1 MSPEDPQRELAVCPQ
16 DREAEEVAQV
26 VLLELLPS
34 LAALLSGL
42 PLLKDDLRFDHER
55 CHFGRNDN
63 AFDIGARD
71 NADMVLLF
79 ELHFLAML
87 SIMCIALPVW
97 IMPRHSGVGI
107 AIVNQTKSPI

>member
-1 MSPEDPQRELAVCPQ
+1 M
-16 DREAEEVAQV
+16 

-34 LAALLSGL
+34 LAALLSRL

-79 ELHFLAML
+79 ELHFLARL
-87 SIMCIALPVW
+87 SIMCMACLY
-97 IMPRHSGVGI
+97 G
-107 AIVNQTKSPI
+107 